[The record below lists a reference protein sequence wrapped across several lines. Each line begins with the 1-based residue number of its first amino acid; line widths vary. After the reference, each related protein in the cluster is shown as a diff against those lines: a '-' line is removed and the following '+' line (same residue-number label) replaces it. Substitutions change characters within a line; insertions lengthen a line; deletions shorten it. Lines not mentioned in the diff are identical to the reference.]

1 MTDFTTKND
10 TNSRKRLTKTT
21 ANQQLMDIGKM
32 PPQAVELEEAV
43 LGALMLEKD
52 ALTNVIDILKP
63 QSFYKDSNS
72 RIFHAIEQLFTRS
85 EPVDI
90 LTVTQELKKTG
101 ELDLVGGAYYIT
113 QLTNRVASAAN
124 AEFHARI
131 VAQKFIQRELI
142 RISTKTIND
151 AYEDGSDVFDLLD
164 NAEKNLFSIVE
175 GNIKKNY
182 DKMSTLI
189 RKAIDQIEHTKNN
202 KGNFSGVP
210 SGLTALDRLT
220 SGWQK
225 SDLVIIAARPA
236 MGKTAL
242 VLTMARNAAVDFN
255 KPVAVFSLEMSSL
268 QLVTRLIASESE
280 LSSEKLKKGNLEDY
294 EFQQLNDKIR
304 KLTEAPLFIDDTPGL
319 SVFELRAKARRLK
332 EQHKIELLVVDYLQL
347 MTAGGEGKGNREQ
360 EIATISR
367 SLKGLAKELEIPVI
381 ALSQLSRAVETR
393 GGDKRPQLSDL
404 RESGAIEQDA
414 DMVMFIH
421 RPEYY
426 NITEDENGGS
436 TLGVAELI
444 IAKHRNGPVDSAK
457 TRYIGQFTKFAD
469 LDLLDQNLDY
479 GGATTNK
486 LSPATDFDSQSNSV
500 IRGSKMNDIEEDHP
514 F

>member
-1 MTDFTTKND
+1 MNDFTPKTDLN
-10 TNSRKRLTKTT
+10 TRKRLTKAG

-52 ALTNVIDILKP
+52 ALTNVIDILKAE
-63 QSFYKDSNS
+63 SFYKDANS
-72 RIFHAIEQLFTRS
+72 RIFGAIERLFTRS

-101 ELDLVGGAYYIT
+101 ELEMVGGAYYIT

-131 VAQKFIQRELI
+131 VAQKYIQRELI
-142 RISTKTIND
+142 RTSTETIKD
-151 AYEDGSDVFDLLD
+151 AYEESSDVFDLLD
-164 NAEKNLFSIVE
+164 KAEKSLFSIVE

-189 RKAIDQIEHTKNN
+189 RKAIEQIEVAKN
-202 KGNFSGVP
+202 KKDGLSGIP

-225 SDLVIIAARPA
+225 SDLVILAARPA

-242 VLTMARNAAVDFN
+242 VLSVARNAAVDFN

-268 QLVTRLIASESE
+268 QLVTRLISSESE
-280 LSSEKLKKGNLEDY
+280 LSGEKLKKGSLADH
-294 EFQQLNDKIR
+294 EFEQLNAKIQ
-304 KLTEAPLFIDDTPGL
+304 KLAEAPLFIDDTPGL

-332 EQHKIELLVVDYLQL
+332 EQHNIELIIIDYLQL
-347 MTAGGEGKGNREQ
+347 MTAGGEGRGNREQ
-360 EIATISR
+360 EISTISR
-367 SLKGLAKELEIPVI
+367 SLKGLAKELNVPVI

-393 GGDKRPQLSDL
+393 GGDKKPQLSDL

-426 NITEDENGGS
+426 GITEDENGAP
-436 TLGVAELI
+436 TVGVGELI
-444 IAKHRNGPVDSAK
+444 VAKHRNGPVDSVK
-457 TRYIGQFTKFAD
+457 VRYIGQYTKFAD
-469 LDLLDQNLDY
+469 LDVLDNNVDY
-479 GGATTNK
+479 GSSSSAGMMPNE
-486 LSPATDFDSQSNSV
+486 DFSQNTF
-500 IRGSKMNDIEEDHP
+500 IQQSKKWDVEEDP

>member
-1 MTDFTTKND
+1 M
-10 TNSRKRLTKTT
+10 
-21 ANQQLMDIGKM
+21 
-32 PPQAVELEEAV
+32 
-43 LGALMLEKD
+43 
-52 ALTNVIDILKP
+52 
-63 QSFYKDSNS
+63 
-72 RIFHAIEQLFTRS
+72 
-85 EPVDI
+85 
-90 LTVTQELKKTG
+90 
-101 ELDLVGGAYYIT
+101 
-113 QLTNRVASAAN
+113 
-124 AEFHARI
+124 
-131 VAQKFIQRELI
+131 
-142 RISTKTIND
+142 
-151 AYEDGSDVFDLLD
+151 
-164 NAEKNLFSIVE
+164 
-175 GNIKKNY
+175 
-182 DKMSTLI
+182 
-189 RKAIDQIEHTKNN
+189 
-202 KGNFSGVP
+202 
-210 SGLTALDRLT
+210 
-220 SGWQK
+220 
-225 SDLVIIAARPA
+225 VIIAARPA

-304 KLTEAPLFIDDTPGL
+304 KLSEAPLFIDDTPGL

-332 EQHKIELLVVDYLQL
+332 EQHGIELLVVDYLQL

-469 LDLLDQNLDY
+469 LDMLDQNVDY
-479 GGATTNK
+479 NGSSNK

>member
-1 MTDFTTKND
+1 MNDFNTKTDI
-10 TNSRKRLTKTT
+10 NSRKRFAKPNTG
-21 ANQQLMDIGKM
+21 QQLLDIGKM

-63 QSFYKDSNS
+63 QSFYKEAHE
-72 RIFHAIEQLFTRS
+72 RIFSAIERLFTRS

-131 VAQKFIQRELI
+131 ISQKYIQRELI
-142 RISTKTIND
+142 RTSTETIRD
-151 AYEDGSDVFDLLD
+151 AYEESSDVFDLLD
-164 NAEKNLFSIVE
+164 KAEKGLFSIVE
-175 GNIKKNY
+175 GNIRKNY
-182 DKMSTLI
+182 DKMHTLI
-189 RKAIDQIEHTKNN
+189 KKAIEQIEVAKNR
-202 KGNFSGVP
+202 KDGLSGVP

-242 VLTMARNAAVDFN
+242 VLSMARNAAVEFN
-255 KPVAVFSLEMSSL
+255 KPVAIFSLEMSSL
-268 QLVTRLIASESE
+268 QLVTRLISSESE
-280 LSSEKLKKGNLEDY
+280 LSGEKLKKGTLEDY
-294 EFQQLNDKIR
+294 EFQQLNDKI
-304 KLTEAPLFIDDTPGL
+304 KGLAEAPLFIDDTPGL

-332 EQHKIELLVVDYLQL
+332 EQHNIELIIVDYLQL

-360 EIATISR
+360 EISTISR
-367 SLKGLAKELEIPVI
+367 SLKGLAKELNVPVI

-393 GGDKRPQLSDL
+393 GGDKKPQLSDL

-426 NITEDENGGS
+426 GLTEDESGMP
-436 TLGVAELI
+436 TAGVAELI
-444 IAKHRNGPVDSAK
+444 IAKHRNGPVDSVK
-457 TRYIGQFTKFAD
+457 TRYIGQYTKFAD
-469 LDLLDQNLDY
+469 LDSLDTNMDY
-479 GGATTNK
+479 GSSSKALAPNN
-486 LSPATDFDSQSNSV
+486 DFDNPVNSV
-500 IRGSKMNDIEEDHP
+500 IRGSKMNDIEEDP

>member
-1 MTDFTTKND
+1 MNDFTPKTDLN
-10 TNSRKRLTKTT
+10 TRKRLTKAG

-52 ALTNVIDILKP
+52 ALTNVIDILKAE
-63 QSFYKDSNS
+63 SFYKDANS
-72 RIFHAIEQLFTRS
+72 RIFGAIERLFTRS

-101 ELDLVGGAYYIT
+101 ELEMVGGAYYIT

-131 VAQKFIQRELI
+131 VAQKYIQRELI
-142 RISTKTIND
+142 RTSTETIKD
-151 AYEDGSDVFDLLD
+151 AYEESSDVFDLLD
-164 NAEKNLFSIVE
+164 KAEKSLFSIVE

-189 RKAIDQIEHTKNN
+189 RKAIEQIEVAKN
-202 KGNFSGVP
+202 KKDGLSGIP

-225 SDLVIIAARPA
+225 SDLVILAARPA

-242 VLTMARNAAVDFN
+242 VLSVARNAAVDFN

-268 QLVTRLIASESE
+268 QLVTRLISSESE
-280 LSSEKLKKGNLEDY
+280 LSGEKLKKGSLADH
-294 EFQQLNDKIR
+294 EFEQLNAKIQ
-304 KLTEAPLFIDDTPGL
+304 KLAEAPLFIDDTPGL

-332 EQHKIELLVVDYLQL
+332 EQHNIELIIIDYLQL
-347 MTAGGEGKGNREQ
+347 MTAGGEGRGNREQ
-360 EIATISR
+360 EISTISR
-367 SLKGLAKELEIPVI
+367 SLKGLAKELNVPVI

-393 GGDKRPQLSDL
+393 GGDKKPQLSDL

-426 NITEDENGGS
+426 GITEDENGAP
-436 TLGVAELI
+436 TIGVGELI
-444 IAKHRNGPVDSAK
+444 VAKHRNGPVDSVK
-457 TRYIGQFTKFAD
+457 VRYIGQYTKFAD
-469 LDLLDQNLDY
+469 LDVLDNNVDY
-479 GGATTNK
+479 GSSSSAGMMPNE
-486 LSPATDFDSQSNSV
+486 DFSQNTF
-500 IRGSKMNDIEEDHP
+500 IQQSKKWDVEEDP

>member
-1 MTDFTTKND
+1 MNDFTPKTDLN
-10 TNSRKRLTKTT
+10 TRKRLTKAG

-52 ALTNVIDILKP
+52 ALTNVIDILKAD
-63 QSFYKDSNS
+63 SFYKDANA
-72 RIFHAIEQLFTRS
+72 RIFGAIERLFTRS

-101 ELDLVGGAYYIT
+101 ELEMVGGAYYIT

-131 VAQKFIQRELI
+131 VAQKYIQRELI
-142 RISTKTIND
+142 RTSTETIKD
-151 AYEDGSDVFDLLD
+151 AYEESSDVFDLLD
-164 NAEKNLFSIVE
+164 KAEKSLFSIVE

-189 RKAIDQIEHTKNN
+189 RKAIEQIEVAKN
-202 KGNFSGVP
+202 KKDGLSGIP

-225 SDLVIIAARPA
+225 SDLVILAARPA

-242 VLTMARNAAVDFN
+242 VLSVARNAAVDFN

-268 QLVTRLIASESE
+268 QLVTRLISSESE
-280 LSSEKLKKGNLEDY
+280 LSGEKLKKGSLADH
-294 EFQQLNDKIR
+294 EFEQLNAKIQ
-304 KLTEAPLFIDDTPGL
+304 KLAEAPLFIDDTPGL

-332 EQHKIELLVVDYLQL
+332 EQHNIELIIIDYLQL
-347 MTAGGEGKGNREQ
+347 MTAGGEGRGNREQ
-360 EIATISR
+360 EISTISR
-367 SLKGLAKELEIPVI
+367 SLKGLAKELNVPVI

-393 GGDKRPQLSDL
+393 GGDKKPQLSDL

-426 NITEDENGGS
+426 GITEDENGAP
-436 TLGVAELI
+436 TVGVGELI
-444 IAKHRNGPVDSAK
+444 VAKHRNGPVDSVK
-457 TRYIGQFTKFAD
+457 VRYIGQYTKFAD
-469 LDLLDQNLDY
+469 LDVLDNNVDY
-479 GGATTNK
+479 GSSSSAGMMPNE
-486 LSPATDFDSQSNSV
+486 DFSQNTF
-500 IRGSKMNDIEEDHP
+500 IQQSKKWDVEEDP